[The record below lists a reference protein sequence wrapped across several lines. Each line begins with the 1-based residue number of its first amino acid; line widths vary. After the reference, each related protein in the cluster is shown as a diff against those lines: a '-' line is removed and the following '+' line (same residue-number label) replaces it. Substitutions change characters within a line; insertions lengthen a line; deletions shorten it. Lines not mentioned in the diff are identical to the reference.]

1 MRRVGRLVVV
11 GLSLALIGLG
21 GVVVRDIAA
30 TSPALSEEL
39 RITVAGTWRP
49 SARSHLYDR
58 SRYAGERV
66 EVLLTNAAPTE
77 TTPAEASSI
86 RAAPPKAARE
96 EPSEAQADPAAEAA
110 TPLPTP
116 ETVDDALRLS
126 LDAVETAP
134 ADAYAWTLLAASAW
148 ASGFDVIAR
157 SALLRSHELA
167 PTTADLALERL
178 ALAGLYGAEPSAAE
192 RAALRDDVAV
202 ARMHRG
208 AALKELLDTT
218 PELRALLGG

>member
-1 MRRVGRLVVV
+1 MSSNETKPG
-11 GLSLALIGLG
+11 SLAGRSVLLG
-21 GVVVRDIAA
+21 VSGGIAA
-30 TSPALSEEL
+30 YKSAELVRRLREQGAAVRVVMTAGAQAFVTPLTFQALSGQPVH
-39 RITVAGTWRP
+39 T
-49 SARSHLYDR
+49 D
-58 SRYAGERV
+58 
-66 EVLLTNAAPTE
+66 LL
-77 TTPAEASSI
+77 
-86 RAAPPKAARE
+86 
-96 EPSEAQADPAAEAA
+96 DPAAEAA